1 MKRRPS
7 LEERRGITRSPKGG
21 LFFWN
26 KSAQGVHK
34 RKESMNSIFD
44 RLWYNKKVCEC
55 RLNKIKSH
63 ILRRIE
69 THAISI
75 DD

>member
-1 MKRRPS
+1 
-7 LEERRGITRSPKGG
+7 
-21 LFFWN
+21 
-26 KSAQGVHK
+26 
-34 RKESMNSIFD
+34 MNSIFD

-75 DD
+75 ND